1 MKRRL
6 LSALIFASFLGLE
19 IWIALYVHDR
29 IVRPYL
35 GDVLAVICIYFLA
48 RVVAVRMRWLS
59 IPVTLFAF
67 CVEAVQLTGLS
78 GILPEP
84 FSTIVG
90 GTFDPADLLCYLA
103 GGAVCFMIDK
113 KFYCSEN
120 RAQKHHEGNGQVNG
134 QENRKK

>member
-1 MKRRL
+1 MKKRL
-6 LSALIFASFLGLE
+6 ISALIFAAVLGLE

-29 IVRPYL
+29 IVRPYF
-35 GDVLAVICIYFLA
+35 GDVLAVICVYFLA
-48 RVVAVRMRWLS
+48 RVVVVRTRWLS

-78 GILPEP
+78 GILSEP

-103 GGAVCFMIDK
+103 GGVVCFLIDK
-113 KFYCSEN
+113 KFYS
-120 RAQKHHEGNGQVNG
+120 RSIK
-134 QENRKK
+134 

>member
-35 GDVLAVICIYFLA
+35 GDVLAVICIYFLT

-59 IPVTLFAF
+59 IPVTLLLFAWKRCSLPGCRGYFRSRFRRLSEVLLIRRIF
-67 CVEAVQLTGLS
+67 CV
-78 GILPEP
+78 ILR
-84 FSTIVG
+84 
-90 GTFDPADLLCYLA
+90 A
-103 GGAVCFMIDK
+103 GRYV
-113 KFYCSEN
+113 SS
-120 RAQKHHEGNGQVNG
+120 
-134 QENRKK
+134 